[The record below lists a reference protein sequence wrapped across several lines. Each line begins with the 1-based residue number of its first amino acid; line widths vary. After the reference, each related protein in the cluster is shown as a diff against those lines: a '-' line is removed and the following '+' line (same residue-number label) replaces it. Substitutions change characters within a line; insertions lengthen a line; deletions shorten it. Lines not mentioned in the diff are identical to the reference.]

1 MFTVLLVVA
10 LSTTAMTA
18 MTAMTGPLI
27 TLFLGRDA
35 RRMAR
40 VLSTSV

>member
-10 LSTTAMTA
+10 LST
-18 MTAMTGPLI
+18 TAMTGPLI